1 MSILL
6 SPFIRYTSRMSR
18 LTKSNH
24 SVYMRFEWQ
33 QYWHVTFLDT
43 DLEHEL
49 PQKLTFES
57 PGKIL
62 ELARKSKPGTTWRA
76 DSPWSER

>member
-1 MSILL
+1 
-6 SPFIRYTSRMSR
+6 
-18 LTKSNH
+18 
-24 SVYMRFEWQ
+24 MRFEWQ